1 MCLFNEK
8 YEDYLSKVDILDLG
22 IKDYKETLIIQ
33 YELIEK
39 VYKKELNNTLIFV
52 EHPHVITLGRKAKT
66 DNILDKTLPIYN
78 IERGGDVT
86 YHGFGQLVGY
96 PIFDFSKEKD
106 IGKFLRNLEQ
116 VIINTLEQYNIKALR
131 KEKHTGVWLCHNSN
145 ESNKKIASIG
155 ISFKNW
161 ISYHGFALN
170 VSTDLSYFFKIN
182 PCGLESQVMTSMEQI
197 LGKNIDINDVKKN
210 IYKFF
215 LEYF

>member
-1 MCLFNEK
+1 MSNI
-8 YEDYLSKVDILDLG
+8 DILDLG
-22 IKDYKETLIIQ
+22 IKDYKETLEKQ

-39 VYKKELNNTLIFV
+39 VYKKEINNTLIFV
-52 EHPHVITLGRKAKT
+52 EHPHVITLGRKAKVE
-66 DNILDKTLPIYN
+66 NILDKTLPIYN

-96 PIFDFSKEKD
+96 PIFDYNSEKD

-116 VIINTLEQYNIKALR
+116 VIIDTLEQYNIKALR
-131 KEKHTGVWLCHNSN
+131 KEKHTGVWLQYNSS
-145 ESNKKIASIG
+145 EINKKIASIG

-182 PCGLESQVMTSMEQI
+182 PCGLESQIMTNMEQI
-197 LGKNIDINDVKKN
+197 LDKSIDINDVKEY
-210 IYKFF
+210 IYKNF
-215 LEYF
+215 LKYF